1 MLASLVGFSWLDLSI
16 LTFPASQNEEI
27 SSKTTTLQPL
37 TSELGA
43 SGVEWGAVL
52 SQKLFRFPQK
62 FEVLVM
68 G

>member
-16 LTFPASQNEEI
+16 LTFPASQNEKI
-27 SSKTTTLQPL
+27 SSKTTLQPL